1 MQTYEKPE
9 LEIISF
15 DAEDVITTSNEE
27 ITTPER

>member
-1 MQTYEKPE
+1 MQKYKSPE
-9 LEIISF
+9 LQIISF